1 MNKPVY
7 KLPFILVSKIIQ
19 YILLLCKYIGL
30 GFFVT
35 LYVFIDIC
43 LSTIYLFFKYL
54 YLGFIYLSYFVF
66 KFIKYLFLGLC
77 TPIYAIYKLV
87 LHLNSDNKK
96 AKIKLEKEKSKIKQ
110 AKENNAHIIEENKKR
125 LAEVK
130 KIEKREV
137 EKKKDIKENTVQ
149 SIKEIKKDS
158 VKKIANKKVE
168 CKVNKKTFNPLKII
182 SSPFKY
188 LFLGFVS
195 LSYFVYSIIKYLFLG
210 LYTIFYAIYKLISYL
225 SSSNK
230 KAKIKLEKEKEKIK
244 QAKENNAHIIE
255 ENKKRLAEVKKIEK
269 REVEKKKKDKKNKKE
284 IYINENMVLEKKKL
298 SDYINDFFTSIISI
312 PKKIKDKYNNTS
324 IVRRARDKKD
334 INREVLLLDL
344 DGKDAEKSASKI
356 MYKYVAKDPN
366 GKIVKGYFP
375 AYSKVEVHSFLLSE
389 GNEVYSIETNKW
401 IKLLYGDG
409 SDLNKKKIKTKDLI
423 FFTTQLSTYVKAGIP
438 LVESLRILSRQY
450 KNKNYSRIFRSMIYD
465 LTMGDSFST
474 AMDKQGE
481 AFPRLLI
488 NMVKASEMTGELP
501 EALDDMADYFTET
514 DKTRKQMITAL
525 TYPAIVLVIAIAAI
539 IFIMVYVVPQ
549 FVGIYQSIDGA
560 RIPGITI
567 FIMNTSDFLRNKWWL
582 ILIVLTLFIGINYY
596 LYKNVKV
603 FKTLVQWIVMHLPVF
618 GNVVIYNE
626 VTMFTKTFASLLSH
640 NVFITDSME
649 ILNKITNNE
658 IYKLLLSDTIS
669 NLAKGEKIS
678 LAFKDHWA
686 FPMPAYEMIATG
698 EMTGQLPEM
707 MSKVSSYYQELHRNA
722 VARIKTFIEPLMIIM
737 LAAIVGVIVLSIVIP
752 MFGMYTALNY

>member
-43 LSTIYLFFKYL
+43 VSTVYLFFKYL
-54 YLGFIYLSYFVF
+54 YLGFIYLSYFVYKVLKYDLKGLVFVSYLVF
-66 KFIKYLFLGLC
+66 KLTRYVFIGLY
-77 TPIYAIYKLV
+77 TPIYAIYKLITYM
-87 LHLNSDNKK
+87 NAKNKK
-96 AKIKLEKEKSKIKQ
+96 ARLRRQKELEKIKEAKEK
-110 AKENNAHIIEENKKR
+110 NAHIIEENKKR

-130 KIEKREV
+130 KIEKQEV
-137 EKKKDIKENTVQ
+137 EKKK
-149 SIKEIKKDS
+149 
-158 VKKIANKKVE
+158 NKK
-168 CKVNKKTFNPLKII
+168 P
-182 SSPFKY
+182 
-188 LFLGFVS
+188 
-195 LSYFVYSIIKYLFLG
+195 
-210 LYTIFYAIYKLISYL
+210 
-225 SSSNK
+225 
-230 KAKIKLEKEKEKIK
+230 
-244 QAKENNAHIIE
+244 
-255 ENKKRLAEVKKIEK
+255 
-269 REVEKKKKDKKNKKE
+269 KKE
-284 IYINENMVLEKKKL
+284 IYVNENMVLEKKKL
-298 SDYINDFFTSIISI
+298 SDHINDFFTSIISI

-334 INREVLLLDL
+334 INREILLLDL

-401 IKLLYGDG
+401 IRLLYGDG
-409 SDLNKKKIKTKDLI
+409 SSLNKKKIKTKDLI

-450 KNKNYSRIFRSMIYD
+450 KNKDYSRIFRSMIYD

-549 FVGIYQSIDGA
+549 FVEIYQSIDGA
-560 RIPGITI
+560 KIPGITI

-603 FKTLVQWIVMHLPVF
+603 FKTLVQWIIMHLPVF

>member
-43 LSTIYLFFKYL
+43 VSTVYLFFKYL
-54 YLGFIYLSYFVF
+54 YLGFIYLSYFVYKVLKYDLKGLVFVSYLVF
-66 KFIKYLFLGLC
+66 KLTRYVFIGLY
-77 TPIYAIYKLV
+77 TPIYAIYKLITYM
-87 LHLNSDNKK
+87 NAKNKK
-96 AKIKLEKEKSKIKQ
+96 ARLRRQKELEKIKEAKEK
-110 AKENNAHIIEENKKR
+110 NAHIIEENKKR

-130 KIEKREV
+130 KIEKQEV
-137 EKKKDIKENTVQ
+137 EKKK
-149 SIKEIKKDS
+149 
-158 VKKIANKKVE
+158 NKK
-168 CKVNKKTFNPLKII
+168 P
-182 SSPFKY
+182 
-188 LFLGFVS
+188 
-195 LSYFVYSIIKYLFLG
+195 
-210 LYTIFYAIYKLISYL
+210 
-225 SSSNK
+225 
-230 KAKIKLEKEKEKIK
+230 
-244 QAKENNAHIIE
+244 
-255 ENKKRLAEVKKIEK
+255 
-269 REVEKKKKDKKNKKE
+269 KKE
-284 IYINENMVLEKKKL
+284 IYVNENMVLEKKKL
-298 SDYINDFFTSIISI
+298 SDHINDFFTSIISI

-334 INREVLLLDL
+334 INREILLLDL

-401 IKLLYGDG
+401 IRLLYGDG
-409 SDLNKKKIKTKDLI
+409 SSLNKKKIKTKDLI

-450 KNKNYSRIFRSMIYD
+450 KNKDYSRIFRSMIYD

-722 VARIKTFIEPLMIIM
+722 VARIKTFIEPLMIII